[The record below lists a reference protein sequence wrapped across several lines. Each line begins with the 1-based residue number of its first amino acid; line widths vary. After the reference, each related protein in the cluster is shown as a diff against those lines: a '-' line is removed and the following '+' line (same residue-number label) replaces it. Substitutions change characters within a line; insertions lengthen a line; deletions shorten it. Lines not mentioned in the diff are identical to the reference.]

1 MNNRNNFYKV
11 NHCYNTNNLSVPTSH
26 FAMNNSQQVLD
37 QQSNE
42 SSYYKQL
49 DSVLKQWRQL
59 QDEKKRRQQQHY
71 QYDEFDRIME
81 EDLGNQLKELERQE
95 EEQSKL
101 MEQIVEEQLLEQDNY
116 DEQMD
121 KFKEEYIEQLKQIQE
136 FEQSDEEQEKQQQ
149 QQQLQR
155 RNNVHYKAFR
165 NRKYPAQQ
173 SNKVSIQSLETHGS
187 LLLYFVFL
195 F

>member
-95 EEQSKL
+95 AEQTKL
-101 MEQIVEEQLLEQDNY
+101 MEQMVEQQLLEQDNY
-116 DEQMD
+116 DEHLD
-121 KFKEEYIEQLKQIQE
+121 KFKEQYIEQLKQIEE
-136 FEQSDEEQEKQQQ
+136 FEQPIEEQ
-149 QQQLQR
+149 QR
-155 RNNVHYKAFR
+155 RNNVQYKAFR
-165 NRKYPAQQ
+165 NRKYPVQQLQQ
-173 SNKVSIQSLETHGS
+173 SSNVSI
-187 LLLYFVFL
+187 FCL
-195 F
+195 FTFRSSYLVK